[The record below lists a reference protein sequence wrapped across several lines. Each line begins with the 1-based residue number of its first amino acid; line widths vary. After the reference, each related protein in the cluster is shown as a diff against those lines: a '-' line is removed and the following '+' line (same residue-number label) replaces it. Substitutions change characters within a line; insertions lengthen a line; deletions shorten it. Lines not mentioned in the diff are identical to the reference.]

1 MPLVLRCLWTSYD
14 YLSPAKI
21 QDDIV
26 VGGVVNFQMFAY
38 PEPFR
43 KVGQWKMRNVLTV
56 EQRLKNI
63 PFPDPSGTSGVEQ
76 PVDM

>member
-1 MPLVLRCLWTSYD
+1 MLLY
-14 YLSPAKI
+14 KE
-21 QDDIV
+21 
-26 VGGVVNFQMFAY
+26 GY